1 MRIPSRTYDGPRLVS
16 AATLAGVILLAG
28 ACASAPPPPTRSLD
42 AARTA
47 VTNAEKAEAGRY
59 ASPELSEARDKLAA
73 ADVAA
78 ARENMV
84 VAKQLG
90 EQAQVEAELAAAKTE
105 AAKAKAVNEQMRV
118 GSEALSDEMERA
130 GEQR

>member
-1 MRIPSRTYDGPRLVS
+1 MRIPSRTHHGSRLGS
-16 AATLAGVILLAG
+16 AAALAGVILLAG
-28 ACASAPPPPTRSLD
+28 ACASTPPVPTRSLD

-78 ARENMV
+78 AKKNMV
-84 VAKQLG
+84 VAAQLS
-90 EQAQVEAELAAAKTE
+90 EEARVEAELAAAKTE
-105 AAKAKAVNEQMRV
+105 AAKAIAVNKQMRV

-130 GEQR
+130 GDQR

>member
-1 MRIPSRTYDGPRLVS
+1 MRILSQTQAGSRLGS
-16 AATLAGVILLAG
+16 AAALAGVILLAG
-28 ACASAPPPPTRSLD
+28 ACASTPPAPTRSLD

-47 VTNAEKAEAGRY
+47 VSNAEKGEAGRY

-73 ADVAA
+73 ADVAV

-90 EQAQVEAELAAAKTE
+90 EQAQVEAELAAAKTA

-118 GSEALSDEMERA
+118 GSDALSDEMERA